1 MYSLEIKLPQAY
13 VRPYVRLGIKNHSSM
28 QYVACARTI
37 NLMINCFWHIESL
50 AACLQLA
57 ALLTNEFSTITES
70 NSLAFRIILVIIMSI
85 CVVCFL
91 IHMRCC

>member
-57 ALLTNEFSTITES
+57 ALLTNDYNKVTR
-70 NSLAFRIILVIIMSI
+70 SLFNAWHYPSSSERAKRVSDS
-85 CVVCFL
+85 
-91 IHMRCC
+91 